1 MAWSALNEEAC
12 PVPEVVLGKF
22 QGSETPDA
30 VEIAKSLPEA
40 QRAQLAVF
48 CYRKRHLHALGLY
61 IAATCELNAL
71 LKAAGPG
78 GEVIYKQSRD
88 PEQTLEQERRSKV
101 NPGRNRLRSRSASR
115 MPLWFRWTRT
125 MTKTASTTKPK
136 PRADTLLLPLRYA
149 LSIRWLSPSGVR

>member
-12 PVPEVVLGKF
+12 PVPEEVLGKF

-48 CYRKRHLHALGLY
+48 CYRKRHLHALGLF

-88 PEQTLEQERRSKV
+88 PEKTLEQERRSQSQS
-101 NPGRNRLRSRSASR
+101 G
-115 MPLWFRWTRT
+115 
-125 MTKTASTTKPK
+125 PK
-136 PRADTLLLPLRYA
+136 PITLA
-149 LSIRWLSPSGVR
+149 VGVQDASLVPMDQDDDEDGIDDEAEAQG

>member
-12 PVPEVVLGKF
+12 PVPEEVLGKF

-48 CYRKRHLHALGLY
+48 CYRKRHLHALGLF

-88 PEQTLEQERRSKV
+88 PEQTLEQERRSQ
-101 NPGRNRLRSRSASR
+101 
-115 MPLWFRWTRT
+115 
-125 MTKTASTTKPK
+125 STSGPK
-136 PRADTLLLPLRYA
+136 PITLA
-149 LSIRWLSPSGVR
+149 VGVQDASLAPVAEDDGDDELEDDRELDVQG

>member
-12 PVPEVVLGKF
+12 PVPEDVLGKF

-30 VEIAKSLPEA
+30 VEVAKSLPEA

-48 CYRKRHLHALGLY
+48 CYRKRHLHALGLF

-78 GEVIYKQSRD
+78 GEVIFKQSRD
-88 PEQTLEQERRSKV
+88 PEQTLEQERKSQSHS
-101 NPGRNRLRSRSASR
+101 G
-115 MPLWFRWTRT
+115 
-125 MTKTASTTKPK
+125 PK
-136 PRADTLLLPLRYA
+136 PITLAAGVQDQSLVPVADVDDEDDEDDD
-149 LSIRWLSPSGVR
+149 SGEQDLKAQA